1 MRSTSLVPSSLPRRS
16 SPPPCEP
23 PASAPSSSPGG
34 GFADHPIPAL
44 ATVSLGKA
52 ALRSAA
58 TMLGADLAPDGIRVA
73 TLTIAGQIIAGTS
86 FDPGAHRRALRS
98 EGWAGPS
105 CRASSRST
113 VGNASTCST
122 TSMALNS
129 SRGTATGAR
138 RPGTRTV
145 TANTPSRPRCTRS
158 STTSTTAGSRSVR
171 SPADGWLA
179 SVSSCHT
186 FGPGSRSWHSS
197 TSAHRCVRRVSAAVC
212 PSSSSRS
219 PAPPA
224 TPTWSSR
231 RRHRRTPCGS
241 TSVAA
246 FSPWRIRWPSC
257 SNSILAVLGGLS
269 PLDQPVDLVGVG
281 VPPLAHPIL
290 EPR

>member
-1 MRSTSLVPSSLPRRS
+1 MAEVPHQPR
-16 SPPPCEP
+16 
-23 PASAPSSSPGG
+23 
-34 GFADHPIPAL
+34 H
-44 ATVSLGKA
+44 T
-52 ALRSAA
+52 
-58 TMLGADLAPDGIRVA
+58 ADLARRRSVSGTGRAAGAHWAICAGGRRRAAGRVPPSSKRRS
-73 TLTIAGQIIAGTS
+73 TLPYRRPRRGWKPIARASTRPRAVH
-86 FDPGAHRRALRS
+86 PGAAGHGPLDMKRPCANVRWWNRQSSS

-105 CRASSRST
+105 CGASSRST
-113 VGNASTCST
+113 VGNASRCST
-122 TSMALNS
+122 TSTAPNS

-158 STTSTTAGSRSVR
+158 STTSTPAGSRSVR

-197 TSAHRCVRRVSAAVC
+197 TSAHHCVRRVSAAVC

-231 RRHRRTPCGS
+231 RRHRKTPCGS

-246 FSPWRIRWPSC
+246 SSPWRNRWPSYRDVVHG
-257 SNSILAVLGGLS
+257 SR
-269 PLDQPVDLVGVG
+269 
-281 VPPLAHPIL
+281 HPERQVIQGIIAGQV
-290 EPR
+290 